1 MITLKFFEK
10 MLGVLAYN
18 DQDAVKKGKIKKEV
32 KKEVDNYDLPDPD
45 EMTDE
50 EIEEFMEGMR

>member
-1 MITLKFFEK
+1 MDKIKFFEE

-18 DQDAVKKGKIKKEV
+18 DPDAVKEGKIKKEV

-50 EIEEFMEGMR
+50 EIIEFMEGMR